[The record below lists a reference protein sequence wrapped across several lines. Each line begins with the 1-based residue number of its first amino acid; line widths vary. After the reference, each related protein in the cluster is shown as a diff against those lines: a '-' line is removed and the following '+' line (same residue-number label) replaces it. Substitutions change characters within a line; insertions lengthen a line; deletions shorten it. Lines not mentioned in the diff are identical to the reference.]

1 MKRLISL
8 FFVFAAL
15 SMQAQSVKLEFK
27 PVKGVEY
34 PVSMEVNQT
43 MNLIVPGMGNLVTQ
57 TDQIIGA
64 VVTLAEEVEQGYLV
78 EARLTRITVKSEGQ
92 GQSQVFDSEGEDVLG
107 QAIKS
112 LMGKPLKMIISR
124 RGEVI
129 EQMPAEDVFYTVADS
144 ILATQYARRRRE
156 QSIEQIK
163 QLFSQNTIKSVVQ
176 AGLTK
181 FPDREMTIPS
191 VWTDEEPSQELGA
204 IITVQQRLT
213 GISDNRASIT
223 AKSVVMPDPNAT
235 KPETAQRME
244 QISGNGEATSV
255 IDTQSG
261 WVIESSGTQSLRGE
275 LVVEQAGQVQSIEQ
289 RLSTFPYHR
298 FLSDES
304 GDRNPSGTQ
313 RRSVD

>member
-107 QAIKS
+107 PAIKS

-181 FPDREMTIPS
+181 FPDREMTSPS

-223 AKSVVMPDPNAT
+223 AKSVIMPDPNAT
-235 KPETAQRME
+235 KSETAQRME

-275 LVVEQAGQVQSIEQ
+275 LVVEQAGQVQSIDLTMEVKI
-289 RLSTFPYHR
+289 RVT
-298 FLSDES
+298 
-304 GDRNPSGTQ
+304 GK
-313 RRSVD
+313 

>member
-129 EQMPAEDVFYTVADS
+129 EQMPAEDVFYTEADS

-275 LVVEQAGQVQSIEQ
+275 LVVEQAGQVQSIDLTMEVKI
-289 RLSTFPYHR
+289 RVT
-298 FLSDES
+298 
-304 GDRNPSGTQ
+304 GK
-313 RRSVD
+313 

>member
-1 MKRLISL
+1 MKQLVSL

-15 SMQAQSVKLEFK
+15 SVQAQSIKLEFK

-43 MNLIVPGMGNLVTQ
+43 MTLIVPGMGNVVTQ
-57 TDQIIGA
+57 TDQTIGA
-64 VVTLAEEVEQGYLV
+64 VVTLAEEVELGYLV
-78 EARLTRITVKSEGQ
+78 EARLTRMTVKAEGQ
-92 GQSQVFDSEGEDVLG
+92 GQSQVFDSEGEDIMS

-112 LMGKPLKMIISR
+112 MMGKPMKMVISR
-124 RGEVI
+124 RGEVL
-129 EQMPAEDVFYTVADS
+129 EQMPVEEAFYTEADS

-156 QSIEQIK
+156 QTMEQIK

-191 VWTDEEPSQELGA
+191 VWAYEEPSEELSA
-204 IITVQQRLT
+204 IVTVQQRLT
-213 GISDNRASIT
+213 QLSGNRASMT
-223 AKSVVMPDPNAT
+223 AKSVIMPDPNAK

-244 QISGNGEATSV
+244 QLSGNGEGTSV
-255 IDTQSG
+255 IDIQSG

-275 LVVEQAGQVQSIEQ
+275 LVVEQAGQVQSIDLTMEVKVKTIGKQ
-289 RLSTFPYHR
+289 
-298 FLSDES
+298 
-304 GDRNPSGTQ
+304 
-313 RRSVD
+313 

>member
-78 EARLTRITVKSEGQ
+78 EARLTRMTVKAEGQ

-129 EQMPAEDVFYTVADS
+129 EQMPAEDAFYTEADS

-156 QSIEQIK
+156 QSMEQIK

-223 AKSVVMPDPNAT
+223 AKSVIMPDPNAT
-235 KPETAQRME
+235 KSETAQRME

-275 LVVEQAGQVQSIEQ
+275 LVVEQAGQVQSIDLTMEVKI
-289 RLSTFPYHR
+289 RVT
-298 FLSDES
+298 
-304 GDRNPSGTQ
+304 GK
-313 RRSVD
+313 

>member
-235 KPETAQRME
+235 KSETAQRME

-275 LVVEQAGQVQSIEQ
+275 LVVEQAGQVQSIDLTMEVKI
-289 RLSTFPYHR
+289 RVT
-298 FLSDES
+298 
-304 GDRNPSGTQ
+304 GK
-313 RRSVD
+313 

>member
-8 FFVFAAL
+8 FFEFAAL

-223 AKSVVMPDPNAT
+223 AKSVIMPDPNAT
-235 KPETAQRME
+235 KSETAQRME

-275 LVVEQAGQVQSIEQ
+275 LVVEQAGQVQSIDLTMEVKI
-289 RLSTFPYHR
+289 RVT
-298 FLSDES
+298 
-304 GDRNPSGTQ
+304 GK
-313 RRSVD
+313 

>member
-78 EARLTRITVKSEGQ
+78 EARLTRMTVKAEGQ

-129 EQMPAEDVFYTVADS
+129 EQMPAEDAFYTEADS

-156 QSIEQIK
+156 QSMEQIK

-223 AKSVVMPDPNAT
+223 AKSVIMPDPNAT
-235 KPETAQRME
+235 KPEAAQRME

-275 LVVEQAGQVQSIEQ
+275 LVVEQAGQVQSIDLTMEVKIVI
-289 RLSTFPYHR
+289 T
-298 FLSDES
+298 
-304 GDRNPSGTQ
+304 GK
-313 RRSVD
+313 

>member
-1 MKRLISL
+1 
-8 FFVFAAL
+8 
-15 SMQAQSVKLEFK
+15 
-27 PVKGVEY
+27 
-34 PVSMEVNQT
+34 MEVNQT

-129 EQMPAEDVFYTVADS
+129 EQMPAEDVFYTEADS

-275 LVVEQAGQVQSIEQ
+275 LVVEQAGQVQSIDLTMEVKI
-289 RLSTFPYHR
+289 RVT
-298 FLSDES
+298 
-304 GDRNPSGTQ
+304 GK
-313 RRSVD
+313 

>member
-78 EARLTRITVKSEGQ
+78 EARLTRITVKSVGQ

-223 AKSVVMPDPNAT
+223 AKSVIMPDPNAT
-235 KPETAQRME
+235 KSETAQRME

-275 LVVEQAGQVQSIEQ
+275 LVVEQAGQVQSIDLTMEVKI
-289 RLSTFPYHR
+289 RVT
-298 FLSDES
+298 
-304 GDRNPSGTQ
+304 GK
-313 RRSVD
+313 

>member
-8 FFVFAAL
+8 LIVFAAL
-15 SMQAQSVKLEFK
+15 SMQAQSIKMEFK
-27 PVKGVEY
+27 PEKGVEY
-34 PVSMEVNQT
+34 PVFLEINQT
-43 MNLIVPGMGNLVTQ
+43 MTLIVPGMGNVVTQ

-129 EQMPAEDVFYTVADS
+129 EQMPAEDVFYTEADS

-275 LVVEQAGQVQSIEQ
+275 LVVEQAGQVQSIDLTMEVKI
-289 RLSTFPYHR
+289 RVT
-298 FLSDES
+298 
-304 GDRNPSGTQ
+304 GK
-313 RRSVD
+313 

>member
-275 LVVEQAGQVQSIEQ
+275 LVVEQAGQVQSIDLTMEVKI
-289 RLSTFPYHR
+289 RVT
-298 FLSDES
+298 
-304 GDRNPSGTQ
+304 GK
-313 RRSVD
+313 

>member
-1 MKRLISL
+1 M
-8 FFVFAAL
+8 
-15 SMQAQSVKLEFK
+15 
-27 PVKGVEY
+27 
-34 PVSMEVNQT
+34 
-43 MNLIVPGMGNLVTQ
+43 
-57 TDQIIGA
+57 
-64 VVTLAEEVEQGYLV
+64 

-223 AKSVVMPDPNAT
+223 AKSVIMPDPNAT
-235 KPETAQRME
+235 KSETAQRME

-275 LVVEQAGQVQSIEQ
+275 LVVEQAGQVQSIDLTMEVK
-289 RLSTFPYHR
+289 TKIT
-298 FLSDES
+298 
-304 GDRNPSGTQ
+304 GK
-313 RRSVD
+313 

>member
-43 MNLIVPGMGNLVTQ
+43 MNLIVPGMGNVVTQ
-57 TDQIIGA
+57 TDQTIGA
-64 VVTLAEEVEQGYLV
+64 VVTLAEEVELGYLV

-223 AKSVVMPDPNAT
+223 AKSVIMPDPNAT
-235 KPETAQRME
+235 KSETAQRME

-275 LVVEQAGQVQSIEQ
+275 LVVEQAGQVQSIDLTMEVKI
-289 RLSTFPYHR
+289 RVT
-298 FLSDES
+298 
-304 GDRNPSGTQ
+304 GK
-313 RRSVD
+313 

>member
-144 ILATQYARRRRE
+144 ILATHYARRRRE

-223 AKSVVMPDPNAT
+223 AKSVIMPDPNAT
-235 KPETAQRME
+235 KSETAQRME

-275 LVVEQAGQVQSIEQ
+275 LVVEQAGQVQSIDLTMEVKI
-289 RLSTFPYHR
+289 RVT
-298 FLSDES
+298 
-304 GDRNPSGTQ
+304 GK
-313 RRSVD
+313 

>member
-129 EQMPAEDVFYTVADS
+129 EQMPAEDVFYTEADS

-223 AKSVVMPDPNAT
+223 AKSVIMPDPNAT
-235 KPETAQRME
+235 KSETAQRME

-275 LVVEQAGQVQSIEQ
+275 LVVEQAGQVQSIDLTMEVKI
-289 RLSTFPYHR
+289 RVT
-298 FLSDES
+298 
-304 GDRNPSGTQ
+304 GK
-313 RRSVD
+313 

>member
-1 MKRLISL
+1 MKRLVSL
-8 FFVFAAL
+8 LIVFAAL
-15 SMQAQSVKLEFK
+15 SMQAQSIKMEFK
-27 PVKGVEY
+27 PEKGVEY
-34 PVSMEVNQT
+34 PVFLEINQT
-43 MNLIVPGMGNLVTQ
+43 MTLIVPGMGNVVTQ

-163 QLFSQNTIKSVVQ
+163 QLFSQNTIRVWCRQ
-176 AGLTK
+176 A
-181 FPDREMTIPS
+181 
-191 VWTDEEPSQELGA
+191 
-204 IITVQQRLT
+204 
-213 GISDNRASIT
+213 
-223 AKSVVMPDPNAT
+223 
-235 KPETAQRME
+235 
-244 QISGNGEATSV
+244 
-255 IDTQSG
+255 
-261 WVIESSGTQSLRGE
+261 
-275 LVVEQAGQVQSIEQ
+275 
-289 RLSTFPYHR
+289 
-298 FLSDES
+298 
-304 GDRNPSGTQ
+304 
-313 RRSVD
+313 

>member
-1 MKRLISL
+1 MKRLVSL
-8 FFVFAAL
+8 LIVFAAL
-15 SMQAQSVKLEFK
+15 SMQAQSIKMEFK
-27 PVKGVEY
+27 PEKGVEY
-34 PVSMEVNQT
+34 PVFLEINQT
-43 MNLIVPGMGNLVTQ
+43 MTLIVPGMGNVVTQ

-78 EARLTRITVKSEGQ
+78 EARVTQMTIKAQGQ

-107 QAIKS
+107 QAIRS
-112 LMGKPLKMIISR
+112 MMGQPLQMIISR
-124 RGEVI
+124 RGEI
-129 EQMPAEDVFYTVADS
+129 LEQMPVEDTIYSQADS

-156 QSIEQIK
+156 QTMVQIK
-163 QLFSQNTIKSVVQ
+163 QMFSQNTIKSVVQ

-181 FPDREMTIPS
+181 FPEREMIIPS

-223 AKSVVMPDPNAT
+223 AKSVIMPDPNAT
-235 KPETAQRME
+235 KSETAQRME

-275 LVVEQAGQVQSIEQ
+275 LVVEQAGQVQSIDLTMEVKI
-289 RLSTFPYHR
+289 RVT
-298 FLSDES
+298 
-304 GDRNPSGTQ
+304 GK
-313 RRSVD
+313 

>member
-223 AKSVVMPDPNAT
+223 AKSVIMPDPNAT

-275 LVVEQAGQVQSIEQ
+275 LVVEQAGQVQSIDLTMEVKI
-289 RLSTFPYHR
+289 RVT
-298 FLSDES
+298 
-304 GDRNPSGTQ
+304 GK
-313 RRSVD
+313 

>member
-57 TDQIIGA
+57 TDQIIEA

-223 AKSVVMPDPNAT
+223 AKSVIMPDPNAT
-235 KPETAQRME
+235 KSETAQRME

-275 LVVEQAGQVQSIEQ
+275 LVVEQAGQVQSIDLTMEVKI
-289 RLSTFPYHR
+289 RVT
-298 FLSDES
+298 
-304 GDRNPSGTQ
+304 GK
-313 RRSVD
+313 